1 MNYRSPPGG
10 YQEAILQ
17 ALDSGLS
24 TRREIN
30 QSLGRTN
37 NETAGAFAELLGSGA
52 LIPVARGVYVRGGD
66 LDPHRASPKSGEGRQ
81 HIVRVLRSW
90 SQPFSALD
98 LIVATGLRRTIVSV
112 TLSRLTAEGVIT
124 RVGRGLYESRKPAGP

>member
-17 ALDSGLS
+17 ALESGLC

-30 QSLGRTN
+30 KALGRTN

-52 LIPVARGVYVRGGD
+52 LVRTARGVYVRGGD
-66 LDPHRASPKSGEGRQ
+66 QALHRASPERGDGKQ
-81 HIVRVLRSW
+81 HILKVLRSW

-98 LIVATGLRRTIVSV
+98 LIVATGLRRTVISV
-112 TLSRLTAEGVIT
+112 TLSRLAAEGVIT
-124 RVGRGLYESRKPAGP
+124 RVGRGLYENRAQ